1 MDINRKIRTLSEDF
15 YSRSPDTQKM
25 IKFFTNATPT
35 SKRFTEYSKS
45 KVNAERYEAASA
57 VEKQVME
64 HYGMTK

>member
-35 SKRFTEYSKS
+35 SKRFTEYYKS
-45 KVNAERYEAASA
+45 KVNAERYAAASA
-57 VEKQVME
+57 AEKQVME